1 MSSEVFPIF
10 ERHRRSIHRCI
21 WVIIRMLW
29 TGTSLLWSNL
39 IGISLIIL
47 RNSHWL
53 FLWQL
58 LFTLFFFLQ
67 LSNRAYI
74 IIWETII
81 LIFSYLI
88 FLNPMIII
96 LVIITGIWLLLWWI
110 LWLILILLINV
121 ISLFSRRR
129 RHLSIFCIF

>member
-21 WVIIRMLW
+21 WVCIRMLW

-47 RNSHWL
+47 RSSHWL